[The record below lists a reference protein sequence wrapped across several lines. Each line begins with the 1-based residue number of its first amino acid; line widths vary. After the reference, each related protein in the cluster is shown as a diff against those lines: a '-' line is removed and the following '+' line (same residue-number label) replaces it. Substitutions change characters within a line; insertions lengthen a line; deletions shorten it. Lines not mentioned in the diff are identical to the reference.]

1 MTCEHHEVVL
11 GLRPCLRCVLYTT
24 RVHDSSSLN
33 GAAWGI
39 VAPNHILTFVTTS
52 LSEYIFVLD
61 VLEFYPPYFARALS
75 ESAIRIGIRVDL
87 HRHFEAQ
94 RGCR

>member
-1 MTCEHHEVVL
+1 M
-11 GLRPCLRCVLYTT
+11 
-24 RVHDSSSLN
+24 N

-87 HRHFEAQ
+87 HRHINVPKRMFLLSRNGGSIKIPGWEKKRVDRRAL
-94 RGCR
+94 